1 MRVVCFS
8 LRPVS
13 ARLAEFFAVPGR
25 IFRHACRNFQE
36 RPAELPGRSASDF
49 VASEFIA
56 SEFIASDFGT
66 PVGTFRRD
74 QQSFQ
79 AKAVKI
85 FSSAG
90 RIFRSAWQNFS
101 ACLSELSGAA
111 GRIFGTFGFDEC
123 ASVASVC
130 PADFPGD
137 KKGRITA

>member
-56 SEFIASDFGT
+56 SDFGT

-85 FSSAG
+85 FSSVG
-90 RIFRSAWQNFS
+90 RTFDTSGETFRSGRQNFWHVR
-101 ACLSELSGAA
+101 L
-111 GRIFGTFGFDEC
+111 
-123 ASVASVC
+123 
-130 PADFPGD
+130 
-137 KKGRITA
+137 